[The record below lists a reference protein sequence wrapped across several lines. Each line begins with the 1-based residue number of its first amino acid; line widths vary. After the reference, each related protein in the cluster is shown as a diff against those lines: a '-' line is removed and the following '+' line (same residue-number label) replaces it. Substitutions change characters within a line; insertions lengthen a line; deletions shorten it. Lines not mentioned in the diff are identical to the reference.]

1 MSSARTYVRAILS
14 LGIACQLPILAS
26 CSKSATPPPEPAG
39 APASSSSAH
48 SDEPEHEELP
58 KQVHLTPDVIR
69 DAGVRTAPVTREVLA
84 PTLALP
90 GEVGPDPDRTAKVS
104 SAVPGPLEAV
114 TFKEGALVHKG
125 DVLATVR
132 VPDLG
137 KLRGSLASTSAKA
150 KAARANADRLK
161 DLYESKL
168 ATQQAYLDAKA
179 EVEALEADA
188 RSLEVQLASIGAGTS
203 AGFLLSLRAPIAG
216 TVVARNAVVGQ
227 PVGTD
232 WVLAT
237 ITDLSEVWFL
247 ARVFEK
253 DLGALHEGASCE
265 IELNAYPSERFAGTL
280 EYIGQ
285 QIDPVARTV
294 IARVRV
300 PNAKGR
306 LRLGLFGTAHV
317 AIPGETKQAPT
328 LVVPR
333 SALIEVAGRTVVF
346 VQHKDGDFELHE
358 VTLGGAAPG
367 KVAIVA
373 GLREGEQVVVEGAFT
388 LKSAVL
394 KSALADED

>member
-1 MSSARTYVRAILS
+1 MFSARAHTRAALAF
-14 LGIACQLPILAS
+14 GVACQFSIVTFA
-26 CSKSATPPPEPAG
+26 CSKAAAPTPTA
-39 APASSSSAH
+39 APSSSS
-48 SDEPEHEELP
+48 SSPRPDEHEHEELP
-58 KQVHLTPDVIR
+58 KLVHLAPEVIR
-69 DAGVRTAPVTREVLA
+69 DAGIRVAPVTRETLA
-84 PTLALP
+84 PTVALP
-90 GEVGPDPDRTAKVS
+90 GEVGADPDRTAKVS
-104 SAVPGPLEAV
+104 SPVAGPLEQV
-114 TFKEGALVHKG
+114 SIREGALVRKG

-137 KLRGSLASTSAKA
+137 KLRGSLAATGARA
-150 KAARANADRLK
+150 KAAHANADRLK

-179 EVEALEADA
+179 EAEALDADA
-188 RSLEVQLASIGAGTS
+188 RSLELQLASIGAGSS

-253 DLGALHEGASCE
+253 DLGALHEGAACE
-265 IELNAYPSERFAGTL
+265 IELNAYPNERFAGTL

-285 QIDPVARTV
+285 QVDPVARTV

-300 PNAKGR
+300 SNAKGR

-317 AIPGETKQAPT
+317 AVASDTKPAPV

-333 SALIEVAGRTVVF
+333 TALIEVAGRTVVF
-346 VQHKDGDFELHE
+346 VQHDDGDFELHE
-358 VTLGGAAPG
+358 VTIGGAAPG
-367 KVAIVA
+367 KVAVVT
-373 GLREGEQVVVEGAFT
+373 GLREGERVVVEGAFT